1 MANISLTTACNRDCA
16 YCFAGAQRRSG
27 VSHMSLETF
36 EKALDFL
43 QRSGIDEARLLGGE
57 PTLHPEFPRFA
68 EMALERGLRVRVFS
82 NGLMPEPALRWLES
96 HDVAVLM
103 NATAGDRRQAR
114 TLRRLGNRVTLG
126 FNIYTPAFDPAF
138 LLDLIREFGLAP
150 SIRFGLAHPTA
161 DASNRFLH
169 PIHYQAVGTRLA
181 RFHEEARAAGVE
193 PSFDCGFVPCMFPP
207 GFLDALGPAAGDI
220 GTRCSPILDILP
232 DGQVVAC
239 YPLAALAREPLPE
252 LDAAAALRS
261 RFSERFSGY
270 RRLGVFRECATCE
283 VREGGRCN
291 GGCLAASI
299 ERLRPAVAAVSK
311 VEPAAPSRRWI
322 VPYVDQ
328 PPAFWE
334 RLEHEFGRHIREVYF
349 PLPGELVGSGRP
361 PQPAAQLE
369 AFLKRSRLA
378 RAVLVNPITLPRPI
392 EEIAPA
398 IIEALKR
405 LMGDYGVTSATVSN
419 LLLAARIRE
428 ALPGLPLVASI
439 LMDITQPNQALMLKG
454 ICDTLVPASRI
465 MRDLPALE
473 ALRAAFPGRIRL
485 IANEACLPGCPYRVQ
500 HFYEMCA
507 GFPRPESLCGELL
520 AREPWMRLT
529 GAWVLP
535 QHLHLFD
542 EVSDEWKLA
551 GRATLQDAPAYR
563 KVLGAYVHRRPLAPH
578 EIGGG
583 PASPLAPVEISEEFY
598 ARTLRC
604 GRRCHECNIC
614 REYSEETHV

>member
-1 MANISLTTACNRDCA
+1 MANISLTTACNRDCV

-27 VSHMSLETF
+27 VSQMSLGTF
-36 EKALDFL
+36 ERALDFL

-82 NGLMPEPALRWLES
+82 NGLMPEPALRWIES
-96 HDVAVLM
+96 HDVAVLL
-103 NATAGDRRQAR
+103 NTNESGDVPPS
-114 TLRRLGNRVTLG
+114 LRRLGTRVTLG
-126 FNIYTPAFDPAF
+126 FNIYTPTFDPAF
-138 LLDLIREFGLAP
+138 LLDLIREHGLAP
-150 SIRFGLAHPTA
+150 SIRFGLAHPIA
-161 DASNRFLH
+161 SASNRFLH
-169 PIHYQAVGTRLA
+169 PVHYQAVGTRLA

-193 PSFDCGFVPCMFPP
+193 LSFDCGFVPCMFPP
-207 GFLDALGPAAGDI
+207 GFLDALGPAAADI
-220 GTRCSPILDILP
+220 GTRCSPILDVLP
-232 DGQVVAC
+232 DGQVVSC
-239 YPLAALAREPLPE
+239 YPLATLAREPLPDRE
-252 LDAAAALRS
+252 TAADLRG
-261 RFSERFSGY
+261 RFSETFSGY
-270 RRLGVFRECATCE
+270 RRLGVFRECAACE
-283 VREGGRCN
+283 VRQRTRCN
-291 GGCLAASI
+291 GGCLSASI
-299 ERLRPAVAAVSK
+299 QRLRPAVATLSK
-311 VEPAAPSRRWI
+311 VEPAAPARRWV

-334 RLEHEFGRHIREVYF
+334 RLDQEFGRHIREVYF
-349 PLPGELVGSGRP
+349 PLPGDVVGSGRP

-378 RAVLVNPITLPRPI
+378 RAVLVNPIALLRPI

-405 LMGDYGVTSATVSN
+405 LIGEYGVSSATISN
-419 LLLAARIRE
+419 LLLAACIRE
-428 ALPGLPLVASI
+428 ALPELPLAASI
-439 LMDITQPNQALMLKG
+439 LMDIAQPNQALMLKG

-473 ALRAAFPGRIRL
+473 ALREAFPGRIRL
-485 IANEACLPGCPYRVQ
+485 IVNEACLPGCPYRVQ

-507 GFPRPESLCGELL
+507 GFPRPESLCGDLL

-535 QHLHLFD
+535 QHLHLF
-542 EVSDEWKLA
+542 EGVSDDWKLA
-551 GRATLQDAPAYR
+551 GRATLQHAPTYR
-563 KVLGAYVHRRPLAPH
+563 KVLGAYVRGTPLPPN

-583 PASPLAPVEISEEFY
+583 PASPLGPLEIDEAFY

-604 GRRCHECNIC
+604 GRRCHACNLC
-614 REYSEETHV
+614 REYYNGSLA